1 MDGYL
6 QQVKEAIK
14 FAQDKKTPF
23 KPEQIDPTAY
33 RTINKKGLYS
43 LALKEWHKKAMANK
57 MWASLKTIFA
67 EGYHDLV
74 EETKVTKWDAG
85 FHSDNAMQ
93 EIGEGARTTSHDGR
107 G

>member
-43 LALKEWHKKAMANK
+43 LALKE
-57 MWASLKTIFA
+57 
-67 EGYHDLV
+67 
-74 EETKVTKWDAG
+74 
-85 FHSDNAMQ
+85 
-93 EIGEGARTTSHDGR
+93 
-107 G
+107 